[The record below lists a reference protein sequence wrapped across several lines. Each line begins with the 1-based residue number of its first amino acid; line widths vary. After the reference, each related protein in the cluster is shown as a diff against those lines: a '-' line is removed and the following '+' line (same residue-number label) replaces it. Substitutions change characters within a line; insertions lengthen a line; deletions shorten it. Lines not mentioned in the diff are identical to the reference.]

1 MLSVYMD
8 NLCKTHKMFMRAAVT
23 GLACSKGSA
32 DTLPSIQEKYLA
44 LAKQVMRNEYG
55 TRWYVMV
62 EFNDETAQEFSGLQ
76 SIAHNYAEQEFA
88 NLAPMLKS

>member
-1 MLSVYMD
+1 MLSSNME
-8 NLCKTHKMFMRAAVT
+8 NLCKTHKMFMRAALT

-32 DTLPSIQEKYLA
+32 DTLPSIKEKYMA

-55 TRWYVMV
+55 TRWFIMV
-62 EFNDETAQEFSGLQ
+62 EFNDDTAQEFSGLK

-88 NLAPMLKS
+88 NLSPMLKS